1 MILQNVHDKAFNEYG
16 FVLDGYVFRELIET
30 LENNTEKPE
39 NRVVYVPNDARLET
53 LPIFRELQDRLFGG
67 LPIQAGFCNGANTML
82 NCLEYHRG
90 SEAFIASDDL
100 ILLLAR
106 KQDIIDFK
114 IDTSKVEAF
123 FVPKGKGIL
132 YYETTLHYAPAK
144 ADGPFRSV
152 IVLPRT
158 TNTAMPE
165 IIPANKEDKALY
177 ARNKWLLA
185 HVDSLEARNGAYVG
199 LTGNNI
205 DVTKDISSP
214 SAKEFIL

>member
-1 MILQNVHDKAFNEYG
+1 MILRNVHDKAFNEYG
-16 FVLDGYVFRELIET
+16 FVLEGYNFKDIIGT

-39 NRVVYVPNDARLET
+39 NKVVYVPSDSRFEV

-67 LPIQAGFCNGANTML
+67 LPIQAGFCNGANTLL

-123 FVPKGKGIL
+123 LVPKGNGIL
-132 YYETTLHYAPAK
+132 YYETTLHYAPAR
-144 ADGPFRSV
+144 ADGTFRSV

-158 TNTAMPE
+158 TNIAIPE

-185 HVDSLEARNGAYVG
+185 HVDSPEARNGAYVG
-199 LTGNNI
+199 LTGKNI
-205 DVTKDISSP
+205 DVTKDISPP
-214 SAKEFIL
+214 SAKEFI